1 MTEEEIKDRLT
12 KTCVCKQVTRDKIK
26 KAIAEGA
33 DSLEKIKSETGALTG
48 HCKGGRCRGSIENLL
63 QESSNR

>member
-33 DSLEKIKSETGALTG
+33 NSLEKIKNETCALTG
-48 HCKGGRCRGSIENLL
+48 NCKGGRFKGSIEALL
-63 QESSNR
+63 EASTQ